1 MGIKKI
7 SLVLGALLFLLV
19 ITLPSSAQQIYKW
32 KDEKGQWHFSQGQG
46 RGAAP
51 VVKVTVE
58 KIDYRNRYVTVEGV
72 LENISSFA
80 IARPKI
86 HVRAHDVENDLLL
99 ASDTVYIPT
108 GAAGKIESQK
118 SSAFRA
124 FFSLPDRSRGR
135 EVKLDISVEDF
146 PFEVNWQKEGK
157 FRVW

>member
-1 MGIKKI
+1 MKIKGWLLRI
-7 SLVLGALLFLLV
+7 GCLSIFLFLSSV
-19 ITLPSSAQQIYKW
+19 ILAQTIYKW
-32 KDEKGQWHFSQGQG
+32 KDEKGQWHFTQGQG

-124 FFSLPDRSRGR
+124 FFSIPDRSRGR